1 MDHVIRIRGSGHVSS
16 KQSVPGS
23 LAAGHG
29 WAGRQGMHGD
39 HGGDLQRCTAQWVRA
54 ESQLYPLVMSDPDA
68 FERALTVVRAIADSL
83 RAESTVD
90 GLARAF
96 TESGPLAIS
105 AADQTG
111 TPIGDLDALVLTAAG
126 FRMRQQ
132 EIAAGAGKAG
142 RGEPGAPGG
151 KREEQMQ

>member
-1 MDHVIRIRGSGHVSS
+1 
-16 KQSVPGS
+16 
-23 LAAGHG
+23 
-29 WAGRQGMHGD
+29 MHGD
-39 HGGDLQRCTAQWVRA
+39 DGGDLKRCTARWVRA
-54 ESQLYPLVMSDPDA
+54 ESQLYPLIMSDPDA

-126 FRMRQQ
+126 FRLRQQ
-132 EIAAGAGKAG
+132 EIAAGAGQAG
-142 RGEPGAPGG
+142 CGEPGADAPGEE
-151 KREEQMQ
+151 REEQMR

>member
-1 MDHVIRIRGSGHVSS
+1 
-16 KQSVPGS
+16 
-23 LAAGHG
+23 
-29 WAGRQGMHGD
+29 MHGD

-90 GLARAF
+90 GLVRAF

-132 EIAAGAGKAG
+132 EIAAAARQAG
-142 RGEPGAPGG
+142 GEPGADAPGG
-151 KREEQMQ
+151 KREEQMR